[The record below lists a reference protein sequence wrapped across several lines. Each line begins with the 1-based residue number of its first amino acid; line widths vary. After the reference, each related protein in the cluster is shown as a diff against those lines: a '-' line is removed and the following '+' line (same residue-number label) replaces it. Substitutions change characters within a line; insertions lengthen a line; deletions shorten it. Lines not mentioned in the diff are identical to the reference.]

1 MRPASNAASCFS
13 SGARLS
19 GKREKATAEREV
31 KGGLFLLKDQENV
44 GLLNADRDIELRE
57 RGRRYRSHEDV
68 V

>member
-1 MRPASNAASCFS
+1 MRPASNAASCFN
-13 SGARLS
+13 SGARPS
-19 GKREKATAEREV
+19 GKRKKATAEREV